1 MPERLI
7 GGVLI
12 SRIDVARL
20 PLLDEA
26 ADGALRLTHPT
37 AATCTGH
44 VATGGAGVER
54 GEIAERPGADG
65 EGGVL
70 RGKHGRS
77 AAWSLWVAHLEVL
90 GALLLLLAIA
100 AQPESQRALERA
112 LELWGAMRRYAEIW
126 EV

>member
-37 AATCTGH
+37 AATCTGNL
-44 VATGGAGVER
+44 ATGGAGVERGEIAGRAQGER

-65 EGGVL
+65 EGGAL
-70 RGKHGRS
+70 RGKAPADG
-77 AAWSLWVAHLEVL
+77 
-90 GALLLLLAIA
+90 
-100 AQPESQRALERA
+100 
-112 LELWGAMRRYAEIW
+112 
-126 EV
+126 

>member
-12 SRIDVARL
+12 SRIDVARLLYPCLANPNPHPTPTPNPNEVARL

-37 AATCTGH
+37 AATCPGH
-44 VATGGAGVER
+44 LATGGACAERGEIAERSQGDR

-65 EGGVL
+65 EGGAL
-70 RGKHGRS
+70 RGKAPADG
-77 AAWSLWVAHLEVL
+77 
-90 GALLLLLAIA
+90 
-100 AQPESQRALERA
+100 
-112 LELWGAMRRYAEIW
+112 
-126 EV
+126 

>member
-1 MPERLI
+1 M
-7 GGVLI
+7 
-12 SRIDVARL
+12 ARL

-37 AATCTGH
+37 AATCPGNLG
-44 VATGGAGVER
+44 TGGACAERGEIAERSHGDR

-112 LELWGAMRRYAEIW
+112 LELWGDVRRYAETW

>member
-37 AATCTGH
+37 AATCPGH
-44 VATGGAGVER
+44 LATGGAGVER

-65 EGGVL
+65 EGGAL
-70 RGKHGRS
+70 RGKAPADG
-77 AAWSLWVAHLEVL
+77 
-90 GALLLLLAIA
+90 
-100 AQPESQRALERA
+100 
-112 LELWGAMRRYAEIW
+112 
-126 EV
+126 